1 VIRVSHQVRLDQPAE
16 RCWRA
21 LQAPPERWLPDR
33 ETEAAGD
40 GRFLVWLGFGSPEV
54 RVAKEVELT
63 VGQPAAEADRLVVP
77 LAWRATGPGR
87 LFPTL
92 AGELGVRPLDP
103 GSCLLSLTGC
113 YEPPLGALGRRLD
126 EAMLRRAAEATVR
139 DLATAI
145 AARVTDLAASEPG

>member
-1 VIRVSHQVRLDQPAE
+1 VIRVSHEVRLDRPAE
-16 RCWRA
+16 RCRRA
-21 LQAPPERWLPDR
+21 LQAPPERWLPEQ
-33 ETEAAGD
+33 ETRAADD
-40 GRFLVWLGFGSPEV
+40 GRFLVWLGFGGPEV

-63 VGQPAAEADRLVVP
+63 VGQPAVEADRLVVP

-103 GSCLLSLTGC
+103 GSCLLWLTGG

-126 EAMLRRAAEATVR
+126 EAVLRRAAEATVR

-145 AARVTDLAASEPG
+145 AARVADLAAS